1 MSDARG
7 YSYALVKAILAA
19 DSKLLGVQ
27 LGRMCVERDIP
38 VMHVA
43 KQFGVTRQTVY
54 WWFTGKYKP
63 TRQFVDGITQML
75 EAHQKDRV

>member
-7 YSYALVKAILAA
+7 YSYALVKAINAA
-19 DSKLLGVQ
+19 DPKLLGVQ
-27 LGRMCVERDIP
+27 LGRMCVAQDIP
-38 VMHVA
+38 VMQVA
-43 KQFGVTRQTVY
+43 EKFGVSRQTVY
-54 WWFTGKYKP
+54 WWFTGTYKP